1 MSDTGDQ
8 GQGWGPP
15 PPPGAPVPPAAPPGW
30 QPPPPGGT
38 PPPPGGTPPPPGSIP
53 APAYATPPPAP
64 APGYPPVPSGYQP
77 QPGYGYG
84 TPYQQGP
91 RSEPLAIAA
100 LVCGI
105 VAIPFCGLGIVL
117 GILGLVFG
125 IIAIR
130 KIDRSQGALTGRG
143 LALAGAICGGVGL
156 AINVLYWGAVIV
168 AAIADS
174 SN

>member
-1 MSDTGDQ
+1 MSDAGDQ

-15 PPPGAPVPPAAPPGW
+15 PPPPESPAPPPAPPGW
-30 QPPPPGGT
+30 QPPPGE
-38 PPPPGGTPPPPGSIP
+38 
-53 APAYATPPPAP
+53 APPPAYGAPGPPP
-64 APGYPPVPSGYQP
+64 AAGYPPSPGYPPVPTGYPP
-77 QPGYGYG
+77 QAGYGYG
-84 TPYQQGP
+84 NPYATAP

-156 AINVLYWGAVIV
+156 AINVLYWGAVII